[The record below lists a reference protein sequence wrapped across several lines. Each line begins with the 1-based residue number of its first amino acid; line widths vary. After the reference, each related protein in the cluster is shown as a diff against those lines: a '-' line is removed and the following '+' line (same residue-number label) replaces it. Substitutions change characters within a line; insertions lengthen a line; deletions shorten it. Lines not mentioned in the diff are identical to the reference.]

1 MLSKIVRAHET
12 NKLELRQY
20 VVPSAEEIDIIQENR
35 NLESKRKNFLE
46 QFKQDPLAAARKEAN
61 LILVGAQEK
70 LKAAQAEAAAV
81 KARQEKEIRA
91 LMEKEFQVKLAA
103 ELAQIKKNSLDALAA
118 LTKLKETIYKDS
130 EKELMELVFS
140 ITRKVIGDE
149 IKSSP
154 QVVKGM
160 LQKGFEKLKEAR
172 QYEVKLNPADYDAL
186 SREKGGLN
194 ELIKTPGTINFS
206 KDESVEQGGCKIV
219 TESGEISSEPGK
231 QLDIIKKELSD
242 ET

>member
-1 MLSKIVRAHET
+1 MLSKVIRAHET
-12 NKLELRQY
+12 NKVDLRQY
-20 VVPSAEEIDIIQENR
+20 VVPSSEEIDLLQEDR
-35 NLESKRKNFLE
+35 KLEAKRKNFLDE
-46 QFKQDPLAAARKEAN
+46 YKQDPMAAARKEAN
-61 LILVGAQEK
+61 LILASAQEK
-70 LKAAQAEAAAV
+70 LKSAQQEASAL
-81 KARQEKEIRA
+81 KARQEKEIRT
-91 LMEKEFQVKLAA
+91 LMEKEFKTKLDA
-103 ELAQIKKNSLDALAA
+103 ELAQIKKNSQDALDALA
-118 LTKLKETIYKDS
+118 KLKETIYKES
-130 EKELMELVFS
+130 EKDLMELVFS

-160 LQKGFEKLKEAR
+160 LQKGFEKIKEAR
-172 QYEVKLNPADYDAL
+172 QYEVKLNPADYETL
-186 SREKGGLN
+186 SQEKGGLN

-206 KDESVEQGGCKIV
+206 KDETVEQGGCKII

>member
-1 MLSKIVRAHET
+1 MLSKVIRAGET
-12 NKLELRQY
+12 GKLGLRQY
-20 VVPSAEEIDIIQENR
+20 VAPSAEEIDLMQEDR
-35 NLESKRKNFLE
+35 NLDAKRKNFLDE
-46 QFKQDPLAAARKEAN
+46 YKQDPLAAARKEAN

-70 LKAAQAEAAAV
+70 LKAAQVEAHAV
-81 KARQEKEIRA
+81 KARQEKEIRT

-103 ELAQIKKNSLDALAA
+103 ELAQIKKNSLDALTTLA
-118 LTKLKETIYKDS
+118 KLKEIIYTQS

-154 QVVKGM
+154 LVVKEM
-160 LQKGFEKLKEAR
+160 LQKGFEKIKEAR
-172 QYEVKLNPADYDAL
+172 RYEVKLNPADYESL

-194 ELIKTPGTINFS
+194 EIIKTSGTISFS
-206 KDESVEQGGCKIV
+206 KDESVELGGCKIV

-231 QLDIIKKELSD
+231 QLDIIIKELSD

>member
-1 MLSKIVRAHET
+1 MLSKVVRANET

-20 VVPSAEEIDIIQENR
+20 IVPSAEEIDLMQENR
-35 NLESKRKNFLE
+35 SLDAKRKNFLE
-46 QFKQDPLAAARKEAN
+46 AYKQDPLNAARKEAN

-70 LKAAQAEAAAV
+70 LKAAQLEAGAL
-81 KARQEKEIRA
+81 KARQEKEIRT

-103 ELAQIKKNSLDALAA
+103 ELAQIKKSFLDTMATLA
-118 LTKLKETIYKDS
+118 KLKETIYKQN

-154 QVVKGM
+154 QVIKGM
-160 LQKGFEKLKEAR
+160 LQKGFEKIKEAR
-172 QYEVKLNPADYDAL
+172 QYEIKLHPADYEAL
-186 SREKGGLN
+186 SKEKGGLN
-194 ELIKTPGTINFS
+194 EIIKTPGTINFT

-231 QLDIIKKELSD
+231 QLDIIIKELSD